1 MVTFDPS
8 HRDEEYGEKDLLPP
22 HDNHDWK
29 REATLENGIQSLGKQ
44 AEHIKPGQR
53 KRRQQILPRQ
63 RHGPPHDV
71 QTQSTQ
77 PFSSLEVDLTPT
89 ISPIRCYRQ
98 CTSSTPASPS
108 DDHAGFSFPVQA
120 FCRAVHRLRRAAASR
135 PKSVHSEEDGRCD
148 VFFFR
153 TAVILF
159 ALRQHMAQSR
169 SDRVIGEHLTGLS
182 TALRPHR
189 SINRECTYY
198 ILDLGVGVSPLTMA
212 GPPTTLC
219 VPESPESARQDNGSL
234 YPHPRGRCSP
244 NVLT

>member
-77 PFSSLEVDLTPT
+77 PFSSLEVDLTPPT

-120 FCRAVHRLRRAAASR
+120 VSVPGPRCLKPDTYPLLVLPRSSSSGEQQPLD
-135 PKSVHSEEDGRCD
+135 PKVFTPKRMAD
-148 VFFFR
+148 VMSSCTSTSCGVCFR
-153 TAVILF
+153 
-159 ALRQHMAQSR
+159 
-169 SDRVIGEHLTGLS
+169 
-182 TALRPHR
+182 
-189 SINRECTYY
+189 
-198 ILDLGVGVSPLTMA
+198 
-212 GPPTTLC
+212 
-219 VPESPESARQDNGSL
+219 
-234 YPHPRGRCSP
+234 
-244 NVLT
+244 NVEA